1 MNETFHLSPN
11 ENILTIARIKSFI
24 ICFISNSL
32 NFGAQVAQNVPLDQF
47 FGKFIKTMFYENLI
61 LQQSM
66 YADDHQLYSSNETV
80 EDSAKMLE
88 KNGKITSDRYK
99 ANYLEEN
106 LSTYQVMMMTK
117 GKIDISKIDIDNQV
131 LAQMKLLGA
140 TLDKELNFSNH
151 VLHIFKNTSKR
162 IRFFTRLRKLIST
175 TTKLHI
181 YKAALMPYFNDGRFV
196 WHFKSNDRNKL
207 QRKRSK
213 SSSLL

>member
-1 MNETFHLSPN
+1 
-11 ENILTIARIKSFI
+11 
-24 ICFISNSL
+24 
-32 NFGAQVAQNVPLDQF
+32 
-47 FGKFIKTMFYENLI
+47 MFYENLI

-66 YADDHQLYSSNETV
+66 YADDHHLYSSNETV

-151 VLHIFKNTSKR
+151 VSHIFKNTSKR

-181 YKAALMPYFNDGRFV
+181 YKAAFMPYFNDGRFV

-207 QRKRSK
+207 ERKRSK

>member
-1 MNETFHLSPN
+1 M
-11 ENILTIARIKSFI
+11 
-24 ICFISNSL
+24 
-32 NFGAQVAQNVPLDQF
+32 
-47 FGKFIKTMFYENLI
+47 
-61 LQQSM
+61 QQST
-66 YADDHQLYSSNETV
+66 YADDHRLYSSNETV

-151 VLHIFKNTSKR
+151 VLR
-162 IRFFTRLRKLIST
+162 IPARES
-175 TTKLHI
+175 
-181 YKAALMPYFNDGRFV
+181 D
-196 WHFKSNDRNKL
+196 
-207 QRKRSK
+207 
-213 SSSLL
+213 SSRDSEN

>member
-1 MNETFHLSPN
+1 
-11 ENILTIARIKSFI
+11 
-24 ICFISNSL
+24 
-32 NFGAQVAQNVPLDQF
+32 
-47 FGKFIKTMFYENLI
+47 
-61 LQQSM
+61 M

-151 VLHIFKNTSKR
+151 VSHIFKNTSKR

-175 TTKLHI
+175 IIKLHI
-181 YKAALMPYFNDGRFV
+181 YKAAFMPYFNDGRFV
-196 WHFKSNDRNKL
+196 WHFESNDRNKL
-207 QRKRSK
+207 EPKRSK
-213 SSSLL
+213 SSSLLWNSTYE

>member
-1 MNETFHLSPN
+1 MFYKQLIKFWCPGCPECSSGSVLWKIYQKHL
-11 ENILTIARIKSFI
+11 
-24 ICFISNSL
+24 
-32 NFGAQVAQNVPLDQF
+32 
-47 FGKFIKTMFYENLI
+47 FYENLI

-80 EDSAKMLE
+80 EDSAKML

-117 GKIDISKIDIDNQV
+117 GKIDISKINIDNQV

-151 VLHIFKNTSKR
+151 VSHIFKNTSKR

-175 TTKLHI
+175 TIKVHI
-181 YKAALMPYFNDGRFV
+181 YKAEFMPYFNDGRYV

-207 QRKRSK
+207 ERKRSK
-213 SSSLL
+213 SSSLLWNSTYE

>member
-1 MNETFHLSPN
+1 
-11 ENILTIARIKSFI
+11 
-24 ICFISNSL
+24 
-32 NFGAQVAQNVPLDQF
+32 
-47 FGKFIKTMFYENLI
+47 
-61 LQQSM
+61 M

-117 GKIDISKIDIDNQV
+117 GKSDIADVHDNQA

-140 TLDKELNFSNH
+140 TLDKELKFSNH
-151 VLHIFKNTSKR
+151 VSHIFKNTSKR

-181 YKAALMPYFNDGRFV
+181 YKAAFMPYFNDGRFV
-196 WHFKSNDRNKL
+196 WHFESNDRNKL
-207 QRKRSK
+207 EPKRSK

>member
-1 MNETFHLSPN
+1 MNPFHHSPSK
-11 ENILTIARIKSFI
+11 NILTIARIKSFI
-24 ICFISNSL
+24 IYFISNSL
-32 NFGAQVAQNVPLDQF
+32 NFSAQVAQNVPLDQF
-47 FGKFIKTMFYENLI
+47 FEKFIKTMFYENLI

-88 KNGKITSDRYK
+88 KNGKITSDSYK

-140 TLDKELNFSNH
+140 TLDKEF
-151 VLHIFKNTSKR
+151 
-162 IRFFTRLRKLIST
+162 
-175 TTKLHI
+175 
-181 YKAALMPYFNDGRFV
+181 
-196 WHFKSNDRNKL
+196 
-207 QRKRSK
+207 
-213 SSSLL
+213 